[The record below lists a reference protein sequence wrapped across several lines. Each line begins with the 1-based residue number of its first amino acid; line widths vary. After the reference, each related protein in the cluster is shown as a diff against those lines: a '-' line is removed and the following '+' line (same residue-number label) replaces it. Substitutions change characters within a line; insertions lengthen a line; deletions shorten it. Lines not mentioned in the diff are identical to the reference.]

1 MEQVCIWLVR
11 EDVGDFRISVRAT
24 SYGEYR
30 VGITEQDERD
40 SYKIEH
46 VFQTYETASRYI
58 DILIGQALTDRD
70 SAHPFTHFQYSVPFF
85 PTIIM
90 PIQNIGRKD
99 VYKVF
104 ASAVDFYFTNE

>member
-1 MEQVCIWLVR
+1 MEHVGIWLAR
-11 EDVGDFRISVRAT
+11 ETIGDFRISLRAT

-40 SYKIEH
+40 PYKIEH
-46 VFQTYETASRYI
+46 VFQTYEAASRYI
-58 DILIGQALTDRD
+58 DILIGQALTDCD
-70 SAHPFTHFQYSVPFF
+70 EAHPFKYFQYSIPFF

-90 PIQNIGRKD
+90 PFQNIRHKNI
-99 VYKVF
+99 YRAF

>member
-1 MEQVCIWLVR
+1 
-11 EDVGDFRISVRAT
+11 
-24 SYGEYR
+24 
-30 VGITEQDERD
+30 
-40 SYKIEH
+40 
-46 VFQTYETASRYI
+46 
-58 DILIGQALTDRD
+58 LTDRD
-70 SAHPFTHFQYSVPFF
+70 SAHPFTHFQYSIPFF